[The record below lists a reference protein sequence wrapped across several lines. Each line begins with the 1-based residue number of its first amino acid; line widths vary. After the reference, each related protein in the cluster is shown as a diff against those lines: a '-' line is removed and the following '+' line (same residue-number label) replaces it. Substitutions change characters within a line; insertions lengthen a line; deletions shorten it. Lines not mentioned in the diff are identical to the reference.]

1 MGVISAA
8 LITLCAGSAFA
19 QLVPNGGIVN
29 GQTWTTNQWNHA
41 WGSKVDNVGG
51 TIANGNITNP
61 TITAGSW
68 QGGVLVNPAFTGV
81 VAVPTLSPGD
91 NSTNAASTA
100 FVTTAVASSGAG
112 CTLNCNL
119 TTPTITGGSIS
130 NVTTLSA
137 SGGTLTGL
145 THAGGVTSGT
155 FSGNPVWTG
164 NHTFQGSQMTVGPTT
179 PGTFFLNPSSTN
191 NLFIG
196 MNATTQAKFR
206 VTGIGGTILD
216 MQADQDGIT
225 TLNNT
230 LSLIPGGAANG
241 ASPGQHGIIMN
252 NNWVGTGS
260 NYVMNQ
266 LQADDAITGPG
277 NVLVVGATI
286 DHNTAT
292 GQKFAF
298 LAQMGITGISGNG
311 SAFPGGIYAAGGT
324 GAVATVNDGG
334 SAVGFGTQNK
344 GSGSLFGWNPGA
356 TLHCASGNPAVQP
369 CATGWAGV
377 NSMEADMQTDANT
390 SVNTRFGIVQG
401 LSDAPGTQGVWE
413 DAAIAL
419 GHVQNQA
426 SNSGWKQGLMFGI
439 PQAGFP
445 MDPLSTMIGA
455 GPVTGGT
462 MLAAYGVDWSL
473 VTFSQAFLKSVGF
486 LVDGVGNTDVKTI
499 QITSALTVSTLPTC
513 NSGTDGTFSKVTDA
527 TSPTYNGALTGGGT
541 VHVPVYCNGTAWTS
555 H

>member
-1 MGVISAA
+1 M
-8 LITLCAGSAFA
+8 LCAGSSFA

-29 GQTWTTNQWNHA
+29 GQTWSTNQWNSA
-41 WGSKVDNVGG
+41 WQSKVDNVGG

-81 VAVPTLSPGD
+81 VAVPTLTPGD
-91 NSTNAASTA
+91 NSTKAASTA
-100 FVTTAVASSGAG
+100 FVTAAVAAGGGAG
-112 CTLNCNL
+112 CTVNCNL

-145 THAGGVTSGT
+145 THAGGTVSGT
-155 FSGNPVWTG
+155 FGGAPTWTG
-164 NHTFQGSQMTVGPTT
+164 NQSFQGTQMTVGPTT
-179 PGTFFLNPSSTN
+179 PSAFFINPFLNN
-191 NLFIG
+191 NLIFG
-196 MNATTQAKFR
+196 LSSTTQAVFR
-206 VTGIGGTILD
+206 VNGIGGTVLD
-216 MQADQDGIT
+216 VQANQDGT
-225 TLNNT
+225 TSLNNT
-230 LSLIPGGAANG
+230 LSLSPGGPTTHTGPYAV
-241 ASPGQHGIIMN
+241 PGQHGLIMN
-252 NNWVGTGS
+252 NNWAGSGT
-260 NYVMNQ
+260 NYTMNF
-266 LQADDAITGPG
+266 LQADDQIAGGG
-277 NVLVVGATI
+277 NLLSVSEII
-286 DHNTAT
+286 DTNTAT
-292 GQKFAF
+292 GQKFGF
-298 LAQMGITGISGNG
+298 LAQIGVTGLSGNG
-311 SAFPGGIYAAGGT
+311 STFPGGIYVAGGT

-334 SAVGFGTQNK
+334 STAGFGSANK

-356 TLHCASGNPAVQP
+356 VMHCTSGNPAVQP
-369 CATGWAGV
+369 CATGWAGL
-377 NSMEADMQTDANT
+377 NGMEVDVQTDAFT
-390 SVNTRFGIVQG
+390 SVNTRLGIDIG
-401 LSDAPGTQGVWE
+401 LSDAAGTQGVWE
-413 DAAIAL
+413 DIGFAM
-419 GHVQNQA
+419 GHVQNQVA
-426 SNSGWKQGLMFGI
+426 GSGWKQGIMFGF

-445 MDPLSTMIGA
+445 IDPVGTMIGA
-455 GPVTGGT
+455 GPVAAGT